1 MKKIFT
7 VIAAVA
13 ALSLTSCK
21 DYLDIN
27 HSPNSPGEEQA
38 TVDMVLPAAEMALCA
53 RYGDYFRIVGG
64 YLSEQY
70 SQYFGT
76 SNYLGYSQFNITS
89 SHSSNAY
96 SDMNRAAIAN
106 ATFVRDKAEASEAWG
121 TYLAAVT
128 IRVFAY
134 QALVD
139 AYGETPYTEA
149 QQGKENLNPHYDEGK
164 DIYAGLVAELDAAL
178 EKAKDDSPVATNLLY
193 NGQSAANWIKFAN
206 ALKLKLLMRE
216 RAASGVSVDSDLTKL
231 VEEGNFPATD
241 VAWTHLTTNESG
253 KCNPFYQ
260 EEFATYFGST
270 QVNCALNVALLRTL
284 DEAGDA
290 RLAAFFTPGSNG
302 YWGSISGYN
311 MSTSDNYKAAVFC
324 RPNMKYNSPVY
335 LISLSEIYFFLSEYY
350 QKVEHD
356 AETAAEY
363 YEAAVE
369 ASFATAGISGAD
381 AVLEAYPYTADASD
395 KVIGIQKWVALS
407 GINNFEAWCEMRRIG
422 YPAFGGLRAED
433 IYSFSGDSMNA
444 ENLTA
449 GELYTPYQVEAQV
462 GANSLVQRWPYAQSS
477 INYNPNHP
485 AVKSLSEKVFWAK

>member
-7 VIAAVA
+7 IVAAIA

-27 HSPNSPGEEQA
+27 HSPNSPGEDQA
-38 TVDMVLPAAEMALCA
+38 TIDMVLPAAEMALCA

-70 SQYFGT
+70 CQYFGT

-96 SDMNRAAIAN
+96 TDMNRAAIAN
-106 ATFVRDKAEASEAWG
+106 ATFVRDKAEAAEAWG
-121 TYLAAVT
+121 TYLAAVC

-149 QQGKENLNPHYDEGK
+149 QKGKENLNPKYDEGK
-164 DIYAGLVAELDAAL
+164 DIYAGLVSELTTAL
-178 EKAKDDSPVATNLLY
+178 ERAKDDSPVGTNLLY
-193 NGQSAANWIKFAN
+193 NGETAANWIKFGN

-216 RAASGVSVDSDLTKL
+216 RAVASVDSELNEL
-231 VEEGNFPATD
+231 VEEGNFPTKD
-241 VAWTHLTTNESG
+241 VAWTHLTSNESG

-270 QVNCALNVALLRTL
+270 QVNCALNVALLRAL
-284 DEAGDA
+284 DASGDA
-290 RLAAFFTPGSNG
+290 RLSAFFTPGSNG
-302 YWGSISGYN
+302 FWGGISGYN
-311 MSTSDNYKAAVFC
+311 MSTSNNYKSAVFC
-324 RPNMKYNSPVY
+324 RPNMKFDSPVY
-335 LISLSEIYFFLSEYY
+335 LISLSEIEFFLAEYY
-350 QKVEHD
+350 QKVKND
-356 AETAAEY
+356 ASSAASH
-363 YEAAVE
+363 YEAAVK

-381 AVLEAYPYTADASD
+381 AVLAAYPYTAATSD
-395 KVIGIQKWVALS
+395 KVIGIQKWIALS

-422 YPAFGGLRAED
+422 YPAFGGKKAED
-433 IYSFSGDSMNA
+433 IYSFSDDAINA
-444 ENLTA
+444 EALNP
-449 GELYTPYQVEAQV
+449 GDLYTPYQVEAQV
-462 GANSLVQRWPYAQSS
+462 GANALVQRWPYAQSS